1 MQAPT
6 EAREKYFEEV
16 YGFNIFKTTN
26 PLLGGGS
33 LAREQSTRK
42 QEAEQKMNVR
52 VGDRQYFTGK
62 EAVSD
67 GIDTAC
73 DANIISPSQGQV
85 SHWVQ
90 LKKRNN
96 HCY

>member
-1 MQAPT
+1 MMQAPT

-42 QEAEQKMNVR
+42 QEAEQKSKAFDVELDYNSMDAEDILCGAENVL
-52 VGDRQYFTGK
+52 
-62 EAVSD
+62 
-67 GIDTAC
+67 
-73 DANIISPSQGQV
+73 PS
-85 SHWVQ
+85 
-90 LKKRNN
+90 
-96 HCY
+96 